1 MRERR
6 GRGASKQV
14 LMCTGLSR
22 ATTAYVACCRATV
35 CDTEYKYMYCNAYGC
50 TGRPRSFRSDIFT
63 RPRQWIRTADVS
75 ARRGPVRG
83 DTVTDRSVTNLEFV
97 TNFVAGLVLTST
109 RHTADRAETS
119 PKSGCHIRARFP
131 IVTRV

>member
-1 MRERR
+1 MSV
-6 GRGASKQV
+6 RGAVPS
-14 LMCTGLSR
+14 
-22 ATTAYVACCRATV
+22 
-35 CDTEYKYMYCNAYGC
+35 
-50 TGRPRSFRSDIFT
+50 
-63 RPRQWIRTADVS
+63 
-75 ARRGPVRG
+75 G